1 MNRTARIAVIGAGL
15 GGMTVA
21 GLLQRHGFP
30 VNVYEQAPAFSRIG
44 AGIHLSSNVMLV
56 MRRLGIERTLSD
68 IALHPD
74 AFVSRQWDTGEVLFE
89 LPFDPASEARYGAAY
104 INVHRGDLHSVL
116 ESALVPATIAFGK
129 KLSHIDS
136 SSSAVRLFFEAGSQA
151 EADLVIG
158 ADGLNSKVRDH
169 LLGPEKPHYTGHIA
183 HRAIFR
189 ATLLNGLPIRACT
202 KWWGPGHHILVYY
215 MTQAREEV
223 YIVTS
228 APQQEWTS
236 SAAFVPCD
244 RGELV
249 ATFDGYHAE
258 LRQVVKAA
266 TEITKWPIFDR
277 EPVERWSGDRIV
289 LLGDA
294 CHPMR
299 PYMAAGAAMA
309 IEDAGI
315 LARCIAE
322 IGSADAGESF
332 AWYEANRKPRVRK
345 VQQISMVN
353 TWLRTPVDPE
363 WFFRYDACVV
373 PLEPPDTANR

>member
-136 SSSAVRLFFEAGSQA
+136 SSSAVRLFFEDGSQA

-373 PLEPPDTANR
+373 PLEPPDTANK

>member
-1 MNRTARIAVIGAGL
+1 MRRTTRVAVIGAGL

-56 MRRLGIERTLSD
+56 MRHLGIERTLSD

-74 AFVSRQWDTGEVLFE
+74 AFVSRQWDTGEILFE

-116 ESALVPATIAFGK
+116 ESALVPGTVTFGK

-136 SSSAVRLFFEAGSQA
+136 SPSAVRLFFEDGSQA

-183 HRAIFR
+183 HRAIFP

-202 KWWGPGHHILVYY
+202 
-215 MTQAREEV
+215 
-223 YIVTS
+223 
-228 APQQEWTS
+228 
-236 SAAFVPCD
+236 
-244 RGELV
+244 
-249 ATFDGYHAE
+249 
-258 LRQVVKAA
+258 
-266 TEITKWPIFDR
+266 
-277 EPVERWSGDRIV
+277 
-289 LLGDA
+289 
-294 CHPMR
+294 
-299 PYMAAGAAMA
+299 
-309 IEDAGI
+309 
-315 LARCIAE
+315 
-322 IGSADAGESF
+322 
-332 AWYEANRKPRVRK
+332 
-345 VQQISMVN
+345 
-353 TWLRTPVDPE
+353 
-363 WFFRYDACVV
+363 
-373 PLEPPDTANR
+373 